1 MTPEQHEAF
10 VAKVLG
16 VPKKQPRKTG
26 RRFSHTLAFA
36 NGMLVA
42 YTVNA
47 FADDVEGWRLALLV
61 FMAIVSGVGEVYAI
75 HREDCES

>member
-16 VPKKQPRKTG
+16 VPKTKPRKTG

-36 NGMLVA
+36 NGMLLA
-42 YTVNA
+42 YTVAA
-47 FADDVEGWRLALLV
+47 FADGVEWWRLTLLV
-61 FMAIVSGVGEVYAI
+61 CATIASGVGEVYAI
-75 HREDCES
+75 HTEDRE